1 MFLRLPPV
9 LRFLLAPIRSL
20 PNINPT
26 SVEALGK
33 KDGWK
38 WSKKV
43 ESSDSNSIAI
53 RLSLDR
59 SILEGNPGVATD
71 WRTAIFKRDYIRKS
85 RFIIRWIKFF
95 SNESRLVGNRYKR
108 GGNGMKIRYNWK
120 RITGRTACSAN

>member
-1 MFLRLPPV
+1 MMFLRLPPV

-59 SILEGNPGVATD
+59 SILEGNIPALLPIGEPPYLNVITYVNHVSLFD
-71 WRTAIFKRDYIRKS
+71 GLSFFQTSHGWSAIGI
-85 RFIIRWIKFF
+85 
-95 SNESRLVGNRYKR
+95 NEEE
-108 GGNGMKIRYNWK
+108 ME
-120 RITGRTACSAN
+120 